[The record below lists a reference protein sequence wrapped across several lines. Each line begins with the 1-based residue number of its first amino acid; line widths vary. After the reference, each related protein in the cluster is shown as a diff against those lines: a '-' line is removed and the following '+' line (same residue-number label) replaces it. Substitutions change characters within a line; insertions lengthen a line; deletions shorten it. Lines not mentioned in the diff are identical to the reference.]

1 MGHTK
6 SVKGKGPARGGVALG
21 GCESLGRM
29 KWVGV
34 VAVVALLTTL
44 PGGYLRASAQSA
56 SAPGWAVIIE
66 NDSYAG
72 RHRELPVAYINS
84 TRILRV
90 LTHRGWP
97 ADHVLL
103 VRDSLDPQTLNTA
116 LGWLAARVRPGEL
129 ALFYV
134 AGEYQ
139 FFARDLHWSAT
150 VPALW
155 RRVPTMRRVM
165 IVETCFAERLADAN
179 RGIPGLALAAVGR
192 DEWDWWGLRDNGPV
206 MRGAPFTYFLAN
218 ALNEQAQDATLDF
231 ETAFVQASADV
242 QAYFH
247 DVIVTTPGALD
258 AFHAISAY
266 PERLPIFPN
275 PQLVEEAETTG
286 SSPTPPPDRRR

>member
-1 MGHTK
+1 
-6 SVKGKGPARGGVALG
+6 
-21 GCESLGRM
+21 M

-34 VAVVALLTTL
+34 AAIVALLTTM
-44 PGGYLRASAQSA
+44 PGGYLRASAEPA
-56 SAPGWAVIIE
+56 AAPGWAVLIE

-84 TRILRV
+84 TRMLRV
-90 LTHRGWP
+90 LTRRGWP

-103 VRDSLDPQTLNTA
+103 VRDSLDQQTLSTA
-116 LGWLAARVRPGEL
+116 LGWLAAHVRPGEM

-139 FFARDLHWSAT
+139 FFARDLHWSAA

-165 IVETCFAERLADAN
+165 VVETCFAERLALAA
-179 RGIPGLALAAVGR
+179 RGIPGLALAAVAR

-206 MRGAPFTYFLAN
+206 MRGAPFTYFLAK
-218 ALNEQAQDATLDF
+218 ALEDQPWDAPLDF
-231 ETAFVQASADV
+231 EAAFVQASAGV

-266 PERLPIFPN
+266 PERLAIFPN
-275 PQLVEEAETTG
+275 PQLMAQGETTG
-286 SSPTPPPDRRR
+286 SSPTRSPAP

>member
-1 MGHTK
+1 
-6 SVKGKGPARGGVALG
+6 
-21 GCESLGRM
+21 M

-34 VAVVALLTTL
+34 AAVVAFLTTL

-56 SAPGWAVIIE
+56 STVGWGVIIE

-72 RHRELPVAYINS
+72 RHRELPVAYVNS
-84 TRILRV
+84 TRMLRM
-90 LTHRGWP
+90 LAHRGWP
-97 ADHVLL
+97 ADHILL
-103 VRDSLDPQTLNTA
+103 LRDSLDPQTLNTA
-116 LGWLAARVRPGEL
+116 LGWLAARVHPGEM

-139 FFARDLHWSAT
+139 FFARDLRWSAT

-155 RRVPTMRRVM
+155 RRVPTTQRVM
-165 IVETCFAERLADAN
+165 IVETCFAERLADAA

-218 ALNEQAQDATLDF
+218 ALNDQTQDAPLDF
-231 ETAFVQASADV
+231 EAAFVQASADA

-258 AFHAISAY
+258 AFHANRAY
-266 PERLPIFPN
+266 PERLAIFPN
-275 PQLVEEAETTG
+275 PQLVEETETAGPSQTH
-286 SSPTPPPDRRR
+286 SPSH